1 MRDSEITTSL
11 REVGRKKYEMMM
23 QGATVTLGPH
33 LIIHST
39 AVASA
44 DPTFSESS
52 ISLALSIK
60 AKGMEGWC
68 RDTRSSTAPES
79 QGRRQGPAPI

>member
-23 QGATVTLGPH
+23 QGATVTLAPHH

-39 AVASA
+39 TVSSA

-52 ISLALSIK
+52 ISLARSIK

-68 RDTRSSTAPES
+68 RDRRSSTAPES
-79 QGRRQGPAPI
+79 